1 LISIRTT
8 QKQLFRFSAG
18 EDSGEFFDSLTGIR
32 TDSFDDDF
40 GPVSGSKLK
49 NIERAAAILGTPI
62 PMGQDNLTVIASRRP
77 GTFSRL
83 PDMQPLR
90 VADSHTSHY
99 AVLRHPRLAL
109 VGLI

>member
-18 EDSGEFFDSLTGIR
+18 EDSGEFFDSLSGIR
-32 TDSFDDDF
+32 TDGFDDDF
-40 GPVSGSKLK
+40 GPVSGSKLE

-83 PDMQPLR
+83 SDMQPLR
-90 VADSHTSHY
+90 VADSHTSHH